1 MVLHLLLLPDPAC
14 HIDSEQEHP
23 DDCLGTAMLQMFRTW
38 LPTIFHSFGPMA
50 LLDDAALALPENL
63 SFVCGHVYSLT
74 ELLFALSDFTSKYS

>member
-38 LPTIFHSFGPMA
+38 LPTIFHSFGHMA
-50 LLDDAALALPENL
+50 LLDDVALALPENL
-63 SFVCGHVYSLT
+63 SFVCGIFHSRLA
-74 ELLFALSDFTSKYS
+74 LLLAFSDVLSQ